1 MDKLPALDDIRVFV
15 TAARLMSFA
24 RAAEQLMVSPA
35 YISKRVKMLE
45 ENLELAL
52 FFRSARAI
60 SLTREGEIVL
70 RTGEQLLQGLEAM
83 KGELNASR
91 QEVQGKLRISCSTG
105 FGSAYINPFILA
117 LRSRY
122 DRLDIDLT
130 LTDRAVDIISENI
143 DLDICIGGAIPE
155 QYIARRIAENVRV
168 FCASPGYLARRGW
181 PEHPR
186 ELEKQHDCISIRE
199 RNQAPASWKVER
211 GAEVTTVYPNSRLSV
226 NNGDVAKQWCLK
238 GEGIML
244 RSLWSV
250 LPELEQGALLRV
262 LPEWQQPAD
271 VYAVY
276 SQRVGTNANLRVFI
290 DNLEQYLAQRWQ
302 GKFRMNEQIVSNQ

>member
-105 FGSAYINPFILA
+105 FGSEYINPFILT

-130 LTDRAVDIISENI
+130 LTDKAVDIISENI

-155 QYIARRIAENVRV
+155 QYIARRIAANVRV
-168 FCASPGYLARRGW
+168 FCASPVYLARRGC

-211 GAEVTTVYPNSRLSV
+211 GGEVTTVYPNSRLSV
-226 NNGDVAKQWCLK
+226 NNGDVAKQWCLN

-250 LPELEQGALLRV
+250 LHELEQGTLLRV

-276 SQRVGTNANLRVFI
+276 SQRVGTNANLRIFI